1 MICFLDL
8 GTSKVSGL
16 LIDDL
21 STSTIHAF
29 SSIETSGVKKG
40 SIINTFATASSIS
53 QCLRDIEHQSG
64 FKIKEILV
72 SISGE
77 EVSSTNSVGQAAIS
91 EKEVTAR
98 DIENALNMSST
109 LKIPNDK
116 TLLYV
121 VPNSF
126 FIDGQGNIDDPLGMN
141 GIKLEARSHLI
152 HCSKNTKDNI
162 KKCLKVSSSGI
173 GIRKYFYSQLGVA
186 HSVLTDYQK
195 KLGVCVLDIGAG
207 TTDISVYQNGS
218 ITFSKVLPYAGDYI
232 TEIIASALDIQSSDA
247 EAIKKKYGSAFS
259 DNINDEM
266 LKISVENG
274 KKSISRKALAG
285 LIENSMSKILRN
297 CLNIL
302 EENNLLNNVSDGI
315 VVTGGSANME
325 GMVKLGEKLTNLN
338 FKIGVPK
345 YNLPQKSDN
354 LLQPENSAILGMTK
368 FYALEQDKEFT
379 FNQSKG
385 IIARVL
391 EWIRTEL

>member
-16 LIDDL
+16 LIDDS

-40 SIINTFATASSIS
+40 SIINISTTASSIS
-53 QCLRDIEHQSG
+53 KCLRNIEQQSG
-64 FKIKEILV
+64 FKLKEVLV
-72 SISGE
+72 SFSGE

-91 EKEVTAR
+91 ENEVSAR

-126 FIDGQGNIDDPLGMN
+126 LIDGQDNINDPLGMN

-247 EAIKKKYGSAFS
+247 EAVKKKYGSAFS
-259 DNINDEM
+259 DDINDEM
-266 LKISVENG
+266 LNISVENG

-285 LIENSMSKILRN
+285 LIENSMSKILRH
-297 CLNIL
+297 CLNSL
-302 EENNLLNNVSDGI
+302 EENNLLNNISNEI
-315 VVTGGSANME
+315 VITGGSANME
-325 GMVKLGEKLTNLN
+325 GMVKLGEKLSNLN
-338 FKIGVPK
+338 FKIGIPK
-345 YNLPQKSDN
+345 YNLPRKSDN
-354 LLQPENSAILGMTK
+354 LMKPENSVILGMTK

-379 FNQSKG
+379 FNRSKG
-385 IIARVL
+385 IIGRML
-391 EWIRTEL
+391 EWLRSEM

>member
-16 LIDDL
+16 LIDGL
-21 STSTIHAF
+21 STSTVHAF
-29 SSIETSGVKKG
+29 SSVETSGVKKG
-40 SIINTFATASSIS
+40 SIINISTTASSIS
-53 QCLRDIEHQSG
+53 ECLSNIEQQSG
-64 FKIKEILV
+64 FKLKEVLV
-72 SISGE
+72 SFSGE

-91 EKEVTAR
+91 ENEVSAR
-98 DIENALNMSST
+98 DIEIALNMSST
-109 LKIPNDK
+109 LKIPTDK

-126 FIDGQGNIDDPLGMN
+126 FVDGQGNIDDPLGMN

-162 KKCLKVSSSGI
+162 KKCLKVSTSGI

-285 LIENSMSKILRN
+285 LIENPMSKILRH
-297 CLNIL
+297 CLNSL
-302 EENNLLNNVSDGI
+302 EENNLLNNISEGI
-315 VVTGGSANME
+315 VITGGSANME
-325 GMVKLGEKLTNLN
+325 GMVKLGEKLSNLN
-338 FKIGVPK
+338 FKIGIPK
-345 YNLPQKSDN
+345 YNLPRKSDN
-354 LLQPENSAILGMTK
+354 LMKPENSVILGMTK

>member
-40 SIINTFATASSIS
+40 SIINISATASSIS
-53 QCLRDIEHQSG
+53 ECIGNIEQQSG
-64 FKIKEILV
+64 LKIKEILV

-77 EVSSTNSVGQAAIS
+77 EVSSTNSVGHAAIS
-91 EKEVTAR
+91 ENEVSAR

-195 KLGVCVLDIGAG
+195 KLGVCILDIGAG

-285 LIENSMSKILRN
+285 LIENSMSKILRH
-297 CLNIL
+297 CLNSL
-302 EENNLLNNVSDGI
+302 EENNLLNNISDGI
-315 VVTGGSANME
+315 VITGGSANME
-325 GMVKLGEKLTNLN
+325 GMVKLGEKLSNLK
-338 FKIGVPK
+338 FKIGIPK
-345 YNLPQKSDN
+345 YNLPRKSDN
-354 LLQPENSAILGMTK
+354 LMKPENSVILGMTK

>member
-247 EAIKKKYGSAFS
+247 EAVKKKYGSAFS

>member
-21 STSTIHAF
+21 STSTIYAF

-40 SIINTFATASSIS
+40 TIINISATASSIS
-53 QCLRDIEHQSG
+53 ECIGNIEQQSG
-64 FKIKEILV
+64 LKIKEILV

-91 EKEVTAR
+91 ENEVSAR

-195 KLGVCVLDIGAG
+195 KLGVCILDIGAG

-285 LIENSMSKILRN
+285 LIENSMSKILRH
-297 CLNIL
+297 CLNSL
-302 EENNLLNNVSDGI
+302 EENNLLNNISDGI
-315 VVTGGSANME
+315 VITGGSANME
-325 GMVKLGEKLTNLN
+325 GMVKLGEKLSNLN
-338 FKIGVPK
+338 FKIGIPK
-345 YNLPQKSDN
+345 YNLPRKSDN
-354 LLQPENSAILGMTK
+354 LIKPENSVILGMTK

>member
-29 SSIETSGVKKG
+29 SSVETSGVKKG
-40 SIINTFATASSIS
+40 SIINISTTASSIS
-53 QCLRDIEHQSG
+53 ECLRNIEQQSG
-64 FKIKEILV
+64 FKIKEVLV

-91 EKEVTAR
+91 ENEVSAR

-247 EAIKKKYGSAFS
+247 EAVKKKYGSAFS

-302 EENNLLNNVSDGI
+302 EENNLLNNISDGI

>member
-53 QCLRDIEHQSG
+53 QCLRDIEQQSG

-152 HCSKNTKDNI
+152 HCSKDTKDNV

-247 EAIKKKYGSAFS
+247 EAVKKKYGSAFS

-302 EENNLLNNVSDGI
+302 EENNLLNNISDGI

>member
-29 SSIETSGVKKG
+29 SSVETSGVKKG
-40 SIINTFATASSIS
+40 SIINISTTASSIS
-53 QCLRDIEHQSG
+53 ECLRNIEQQSG
-64 FKIKEILV
+64 FKLKEVLV
-72 SISGE
+72 SFSGE
-77 EVSSTNSVGQAAIS
+77 KVSSTNSVGQAAIS
-91 EKEVTAR
+91 ENEVSAR

-259 DNINDEM
+259 DNINDDM

-285 LIENSMSKILRN
+285 LIENSMSKILRH
-297 CLNIL
+297 CLNSL
-302 EENNLLNNVSDGI
+302 EENNLLNNISNGI
-315 VVTGGSANME
+315 VITGGSANME
-325 GMVKLGEKLTNLN
+325 GMVKLGEKLSNLN
-338 FKIGVPK
+338 FKIGIPK
-345 YNLPQKSDN
+345 YNLPRKSDN
-354 LLQPENSAILGMTK
+354 LMKPENSVILGMTK

>member
-29 SSIETSGVKKG
+29 SSVETSGVKKG
-40 SIINTFATASSIS
+40 SIINISTTASSIS
-53 QCLRDIEHQSG
+53 ECLRNIEQQSG
-64 FKIKEILV
+64 FKLKEVLV
-72 SISGE
+72 SFSGE

-91 EKEVTAR
+91 ENEVSAR

-266 LKISVENG
+266 LKISVKNG
-274 KKSISRKALAG
+274 KKSISRKALAE
-285 LIENSMSKILRN
+285 LIENSMSKILRH
-297 CLNIL
+297 CLNSL
-302 EENNLLNNVSDGI
+302 EENNLLKDISNGI
-315 VVTGGSANME
+315 VITGGSANME
-325 GMVKLGEKLTNLN
+325 GMVKLGEKLSNLN
-338 FKIGVPK
+338 FKIGIPK
-345 YNLPQKSDN
+345 YNLPRKSDN
-354 LLQPENSAILGMTK
+354 LMKPENSVILGMTK

>member
-40 SIINTFATASSIS
+40 SIINISATASSIS
-53 QCLRDIEHQSG
+53 ECLRDIEQQSG
-64 FKIKEILV
+64 LKIKEILV

-77 EVSSTNSVGQAAIS
+77 EVSSTNSVGQAAIP
-91 EKEVTAR
+91 ENEVSAR

-274 KKSISRKALAG
+274 KKSISRKTLAG
-285 LIENSMSKILRN
+285 LIENSMSKILRH
-297 CLNIL
+297 CLNSL
-302 EENNLLNNVSDGI
+302 EENNLLNNISDGI
-315 VVTGGSANME
+315 VITGGSANME
-325 GMVKLGEKLTNLN
+325 GMVKLGEKLSNLN
-338 FKIGVPK
+338 FKIGIPK
-345 YNLPQKSDN
+345 YNLPRKSDN
-354 LLQPENSAILGMTK
+354 LMKPENSVILGMTK

>member
-29 SSIETSGVKKG
+29 SSVETSGVKKG
-40 SIINTFATASSIS
+40 SIINISTTASSIS
-53 QCLRDIEHQSG
+53 ECLRNIEQQSG
-64 FKIKEILV
+64 FKLKEVLV
-72 SISGE
+72 SFSGE

-91 EKEVTAR
+91 ENEVSAR

-116 TLLYV
+116 TILYV

-152 HCSKNTKDNI
+152 HCSKNTKDNL
-162 KKCLKVSSSGI
+162 KKCLKVSTSGI

-274 KKSISRKALAG
+274 KKSISRKTLAG
-285 LIENSMSKILRN
+285 LIENSMAKILRH
-297 CLNIL
+297 CLNSL
-302 EENNLLNNVSDGI
+302 EENNLLNNISDGI
-315 VVTGGSANME
+315 VITGGSANME
-325 GMVKLGEKLTNLN
+325 GMVKLGEKLSNLN
-338 FKIGVPK
+338 FKIGIPK
-345 YNLPQKSDN
+345 YNLPRKSDN
-354 LLQPENSAILGMTK
+354 LMKPENSVILGMTK
-368 FYALEQDKEFT
+368 FYALEQDREFT

>member
-16 LIDDL
+16 LIDDS

-40 SIINTFATASSIS
+40 SIINISTTASSIS
-53 QCLRDIEHQSG
+53 KCLRNIEQQSG
-64 FKIKEILV
+64 FKIKEVLV

-91 EKEVTAR
+91 ENEVSAR

-302 EENNLLNNVSDGI
+302 EENNLLNNISDGI

-354 LLQPENSAILGMTK
+354 LLHPENSAILGMTK

>member
-40 SIINTFATASSIS
+40 SIINISTTASSIS
-53 QCLRDIEHQSG
+53 ECLRNIEQQSG
-64 FKIKEILV
+64 FKLKEVLV
-72 SISGE
+72 SFSGE

-91 EKEVTAR
+91 ENEVSAR

-162 KKCLKVSSSGI
+162 KKCLKVSTSGI

-195 KLGVCVLDIGAG
+195 KLGVCILDIGAG

>member
-29 SSIETSGVKKG
+29 SSVETSGVKKG
-40 SIINTFATASSIS
+40 SIINISTTASSIS
-53 QCLRDIEHQSG
+53 ECLRNIEQQSG
-64 FKIKEILV
+64 FKLKEVLV
-72 SISGE
+72 SFSGE

-91 EKEVTAR
+91 ENEVSAR

-116 TLLYV
+116 TILYV

-162 KKCLKVSSSGI
+162 KKCLKVSTSGI

-195 KLGVCVLDIGAG
+195 KLGVCILDIGAG

-274 KKSISRKALAG
+274 KKSISRKALSG
-285 LIENSMSKILRN
+285 LIENSMSKILRH
-297 CLNIL
+297 CLNSL
-302 EENNLLNNVSDGI
+302 EENNLLNNISDGI
-315 VVTGGSANME
+315 VITGGSANME
-325 GMVKLGEKLTNLN
+325 GMVKLGEKLSNLN
-338 FKIGVPK
+338 FKIGIPK
-345 YNLPQKSDN
+345 YNLPRKSDN
-354 LLQPENSAILGMTK
+354 LMKPENSVILGMTK

>member
-16 LIDDL
+16 LIDDS

-40 SIINTFATASSIS
+40 SIINISTTASSIS
-53 QCLRDIEHQSG
+53 ECLRNIEQQSG
-64 FKIKEILV
+64 FKLKEVLV
-72 SISGE
+72 SFSGE

-91 EKEVTAR
+91 ENEVSAR

-247 EAIKKKYGSAFS
+247 EAAKKKYGSAFS
-259 DNINDEM
+259 DDINDEM
-266 LKISVENG
+266 LNISVENG

-285 LIENSMSKILRN
+285 LIENSMSKILRH
-297 CLNIL
+297 CLNSL
-302 EENNLLNNVSDGI
+302 EENNLLNNISNGI
-315 VVTGGSANME
+315 VITGGSANME
-325 GMVKLGEKLTNLN
+325 GMVKLGEKLSNLN
-338 FKIGVPK
+338 FKIGIPK
-345 YNLPQKSDN
+345 YNLPRKSDN
-354 LLQPENSAILGMTK
+354 LMKPENSVILGMTK

>member
-40 SIINTFATASSIS
+40 SIINISATASSIS
-53 QCLRDIEHQSG
+53 ECLRDIEQQSG
-64 FKIKEILV
+64 LKIKEILV

-91 EKEVTAR
+91 ENEVSAR

-116 TLLYV
+116 TILYV

-162 KKCLKVSSSGI
+162 KKCLKVSTSGI

-285 LIENSMSKILRN
+285 LIENSMSKILRH
-297 CLNIL
+297 CLNSL
-302 EENNLLNNVSDGI
+302 EENNLLNNISDGI
-315 VVTGGSANME
+315 VITGGSANME
-325 GMVKLGEKLTNLN
+325 GMVKLGEKLSNLN
-338 FKIGVPK
+338 FKIGIPK
-345 YNLPQKSDN
+345 YNLPRKSDN
-354 LLQPENSAILGMTK
+354 LMKPENSVILGMTK

>member
-53 QCLRDIEHQSG
+53 QCLRDIEQQSG

-247 EAIKKKYGSAFS
+247 EAVKKKYGSAFS

-302 EENNLLNNVSDGI
+302 EENNLLNNISDGI

>member
-29 SSIETSGVKKG
+29 SSVETSGVKKG
-40 SIINTFATASSIS
+40 SIINISTTASSIS
-53 QCLRDIEHQSG
+53 ECLRNIEQQSG
-64 FKIKEILV
+64 FKLKEVLV
-72 SISGE
+72 SFSGE

-91 EKEVTAR
+91 ENEVSAR

-126 FIDGQGNIDDPLGMN
+126 LIDGQDNINDPLGMN

-195 KLGVCVLDIGAG
+195 KLGVCILDIGAG

-285 LIENSMSKILRN
+285 LIENPMSKILRH
-297 CLNIL
+297 CLNSL
-302 EENNLLNNVSDGI
+302 EENNLLNKISEGI
-315 VVTGGSANME
+315 VITGGSANME
-325 GMVKLGEKLTNLN
+325 GMVKLGEKLSNLN
-338 FKIGVPK
+338 FKIGIPK
-345 YNLPQKSDN
+345 YNLPRKSDN
-354 LLQPENSAILGMTK
+354 LMKPENSVILGMTK

>member
-29 SSIETSGVKKG
+29 SSVETSGVKKG
-40 SIINTFATASSIS
+40 SIINISTTASSIS
-53 QCLRDIEHQSG
+53 ECLRNIEQQSG
-64 FKIKEILV
+64 FNLKEVLV
-72 SISGE
+72 SFSGE

-91 EKEVTAR
+91 ENEVSAR

-162 KKCLKVSSSGI
+162 KKCLKVSTSGI

-285 LIENSMSKILRN
+285 LIENSMSKILRH
-297 CLNIL
+297 CLNSL
-302 EENNLLNNVSDGI
+302 EENNLLNNISDGI
-315 VVTGGSANME
+315 VITGGSANME
-325 GMVKLGEKLTNLN
+325 GMVKLGEKLSNLS
-338 FKIGVPK
+338 FKIGTPK
-345 YNLPQKSDN
+345 YNLPRKSDN
-354 LLQPENSAILGMTK
+354 LMKPENSVILGMTK

>member
-21 STSTIHAF
+21 SNSTVHAF

-40 SIINTFATASSIS
+40 SIINISATASSIS
-53 QCLRDIEHQSG
+53 ECLRDIENQSG
-64 FKIKEILV
+64 FKIKEVLV

-77 EVSSTNSVGQAAIS
+77 EVSSTNSIGQAAIS
-91 EKEVTAR
+91 EREVSAR

-109 LKIPNDK
+109 MKIPNDK
-116 TLLYV
+116 TLLYAM
-121 VPNSF
+121 PNNY
-126 FIDGQGNIDDPLGMN
+126 FIDGQGDISDPLGMN

-162 KKCLKVSSSGI
+162 KKCIKVSSSVI

-186 HSVLTDYQK
+186 QSVLTENQK
-195 KLGVCVLDIGAG
+195 KLGVCLLDIGAG

-218 ITFSKVLPYAGDYI
+218 ITFSKVLPYSGDYI
-232 TEIIASALDIQSSDA
+232 TETIASALDIQSIEA
-247 EAIKKKYGSAFS
+247 EIIKKKYGCAFS
-259 DNINDEM
+259 DYINDEM
-266 LKISVENG
+266 LKISLKNG
-274 KKSISRKALAG
+274 KKSISRKALSE
-285 LIENSMSKILRN
+285 LIENSMSKILRHCMN
-297 CLNIL
+297 CL
-302 EENNLLNNVSDGI
+302 EENNLFNYIPAGI
-315 VVTGGSANME
+315 VITGGSANME
-325 GMVKLGEKLTNLN
+325 GMVKLGEKLTNLKV
-338 FKIGVPK
+338 KIGIPK

-354 LLQPENSAILGMTK
+354 LLKPENSAILGITK

>member
-29 SSIETSGVKKG
+29 SSVETSGVKKG
-40 SIINTFATASSIS
+40 SIINISTTASSIS
-53 QCLRDIEHQSG
+53 ECLRNIEQQSG
-64 FKIKEILV
+64 FKLKEVLV
-72 SISGE
+72 SFSGE

-91 EKEVTAR
+91 ENEVSAR

-247 EAIKKKYGSAFS
+247 EAAKKKYGSAFS
-259 DNINDEM
+259 DDINDEM
-266 LKISVENG
+266 LNISVENG

-285 LIENSMSKILRN
+285 LIENSMSKILRH
-297 CLNIL
+297 CLNSL
-302 EENNLLNNVSDGI
+302 EENNLLNNISNGI
-315 VVTGGSANME
+315 VITGGSANME
-325 GMVKLGEKLTNLN
+325 GMVKLGEKLTNLKV
-338 FKIGVPK
+338 KIGIPK

-354 LLQPENSAILGMTK
+354 LLKPENSAILGITK

>member
-29 SSIETSGVKKG
+29 SSVETSGVKKG
-40 SIINTFATASSIS
+40 SIINISTTASSIS
-53 QCLRDIEHQSG
+53 ECLRNIEQQSG
-64 FKIKEILV
+64 FKLKEVLV
-72 SISGE
+72 SFSGE

-91 EKEVTAR
+91 ENEVSAR

-116 TLLYV
+116 TILYV

-162 KKCLKVSSSGI
+162 KKCLKVSTSGI

-274 KKSISRKALAG
+274 KKSISRKALSG
-285 LIENSMSKILRN
+285 LIENSMSKILRH
-297 CLNIL
+297 CLNSL
-302 EENNLLNNVSDGI
+302 EENNLLNNISDGI
-315 VVTGGSANME
+315 VITGGSANME
-325 GMVKLGEKLTNLN
+325 GMVKLGEKLSNLN
-338 FKIGVPK
+338 FKIGIPK
-345 YNLPQKSDN
+345 YNLPRKSDN
-354 LLQPENSAILGMTK
+354 LMKPENSVILGMTK

>member
-29 SSIETSGVKKG
+29 SSVETSGVKKG
-40 SIINTFATASSIS
+40 SIINISTTASSIS
-53 QCLRDIEHQSG
+53 ECLRNIEQQSG
-64 FKIKEILV
+64 FKIKEVLV

-91 EKEVTAR
+91 ENEVSAR

-162 KKCLKVSSSGI
+162 KKCLKLSSSGI

-247 EAIKKKYGSAFS
+247 EAVKKKYGSAFS

-302 EENNLLNNVSDGI
+302 EENNLLNNISDGI

>member
-40 SIINTFATASSIS
+40 SIINISATASSIS
-53 QCLRDIEHQSG
+53 ECLRDIEQQSG
-64 FKIKEILV
+64 LKIKEILV

-91 EKEVTAR
+91 ENEVSAR

-195 KLGVCVLDIGAG
+195 KLGVCILDIGAG

-285 LIENSMSKILRN
+285 LIENSMSKILRH
-297 CLNIL
+297 CLNSL
-302 EENNLLNNVSDGI
+302 EENNLLNNISDGI
-315 VVTGGSANME
+315 VITGGSANME
-325 GMVKLGEKLTNLN
+325 GMVKLGEKLSNLN
-338 FKIGVPK
+338 FKIGIPK
-345 YNLPQKSDN
+345 YNLPRKSDN
-354 LLQPENSAILGMTK
+354 LMKPENSVILGMTK

>member
-16 LIDDL
+16 LIDDS

-29 SSIETSGVKKG
+29 SSVETSGVKKG
-40 SIINTFATASSIS
+40 SIINISTTASSIS
-53 QCLRDIEHQSG
+53 ECLRNIEQQSG
-64 FKIKEILV
+64 FKLKEVLV
-72 SISGE
+72 SFSGE

-91 EKEVTAR
+91 ENEVSAR

-247 EAIKKKYGSAFS
+247 EAVKKKYGSAFS
-259 DNINDEM
+259 DDINDEM
-266 LKISVENG
+266 LNISVENG

-285 LIENSMSKILRN
+285 LIENSMSKILRH
-297 CLNIL
+297 CLNSL
-302 EENNLLNNVSDGI
+302 EENNLLNNISNGI
-315 VVTGGSANME
+315 VITGGSANME
-325 GMVKLGEKLTNLN
+325 GMVKLGEKLSNLN
-338 FKIGVPK
+338 FKIGIPK
-345 YNLPQKSDN
+345 YNLPRKSDN
-354 LLQPENSAILGMTK
+354 LMKPENSVILGMTK

>member
-16 LIDDL
+16 LIDGL
-21 STSTIHAF
+21 STSTVHAF
-29 SSIETSGVKKG
+29 SSVETSGVKKG
-40 SIINTFATASSIS
+40 SIINISTTASSIS
-53 QCLRDIEHQSG
+53 ECLRNIEQQSG
-64 FKIKEILV
+64 FKLKEVLV
-72 SISGE
+72 SFSGE

-91 EKEVTAR
+91 ENEVSAR
-98 DIENALNMSST
+98 DIEIALNMSST
-109 LKIPNDK
+109 LKIPTDK

-126 FIDGQGNIDDPLGMN
+126 FVDGQGNIDDPLGMN

-162 KKCLKVSSSGI
+162 KKCLKVSTSGI

-302 EENNLLNNVSDGI
+302 EENNLLNNISNGI
-315 VVTGGSANME
+315 VITGGSANME
-325 GMVKLGEKLTNLN
+325 GMVKLGEKLSNLN
-338 FKIGVPK
+338 FKIGIPK
-345 YNLPQKSDN
+345 YNLPQKSEN
-354 LLQPENSAILGMTK
+354 LVKPENSVILGMTK